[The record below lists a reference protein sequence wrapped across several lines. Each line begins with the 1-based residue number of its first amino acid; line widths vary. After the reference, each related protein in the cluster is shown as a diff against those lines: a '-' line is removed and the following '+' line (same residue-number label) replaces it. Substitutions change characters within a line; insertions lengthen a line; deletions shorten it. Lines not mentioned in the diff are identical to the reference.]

1 MTDVCRPQNLDEYVG
16 QEKLKA
22 RLRVMVE
29 AALFGRRRLPHLL
42 LTAPPGT
49 GKTSLAHV
57 LADQVGDP
65 LHKLA
70 MPADVKALERIVAN
84 ETGVLFLDEIQEA
97 PRLIQARLLGLLEFG
112 ALPTARGDVIANPEL
127 TVIGA
132 TTDPGMIR
140 PALYERFVVPSFEP
154 YTAGQMAAI
163 VRSMA
168 AKAGIEMSDD
178 TAMCLARASNG
189 APRYALRL
197 VEAAWELTESL
208 FGIEPDVES
217 ILTQAGFTADG
228 LTEAHLD
235 YLDALGMLDGAGL
248 SLLAR
253 HLRLDKGV
261 CMDLERLLISHCL
274 IDYSGQGRRLTQ
286 AGRRR
291 LQDHQEAA

>member
-1 MTDVCRPQNLDEYVG
+1 MTDTLRPTCLDEYIG

-42 LTAPPGT
+42 LTGAPGT

-65 LHKLA
+65 LHKLT
-70 MPADVKALERIVAN
+70 MPVDIKALERIVAN
-84 ETGVLFLDEIQEA
+84 ETGVLFIDEAQEA
-97 PRLIQARLLGLLEFG
+97 SKLMQARLLGLLEFG
-112 ALPTARGDVIANPEL
+112 TLSTARGDIIANTEL
-127 TVIGA
+127 TVIAA
-132 TTDPGMIR
+132 TTDPGDIR

-168 AKAGIEMSDD
+168 TKAGIELSDD
-178 TAMCLARASNG
+178 TTMCLARASNG

-217 ILTQAGFTADG
+217 ILAQAGFTFDG
-228 LTEAHLD
+228 LTDAHLD
-235 YLDALGMLDGAGL
+235 YLDALAMLDGAGL
-248 SLLAR
+248 PLLAR

-261 CMDLERLLISHCL
+261 CMDLERLLIRHHL
-274 IDYSGQGRRLTQ
+274 IEYSGQGRRLTPG
-286 AGRRR
+286 GRHR
-291 LQDHQEAA
+291 LREHQEAA